1 VDAADVGV
9 RRLVILGK
17 QGAGKGTQ
25 AERLAH
31 HYSIPRISTGDIFRA
46 ASKQGTDAGR
56 PVKAFMDAGDLV
68 PDEVVVDVVTERLR
82 RPDAADGFILDGF
95 PRNLAQAKALDHM
108 LPGGVDLVLELQVP
122 TDLVLRRLAGRRVCV
137 ECGTNYSL
145 GRPPAEDWVCDRC
158 GGKVVL
164 REDDTETAISR
175 RLALYEAETEPLVAW
190 YLGQDKLAAVD
201 GVGEPDTVTAR
212 LLRAVDNRLG
222 ANDSTPSA
230 GVPASVRSTR
240 PER

>member
-1 VDAADVGV
+1 MACPPGVDWLDVSA

-25 AERLAH
+25 AERLAQ

-46 ASKQGTDAGR
+46 AGKEGTDAGR
-56 PVKAFMDAGDLV
+56 RVKSFMEAGELV
-68 PDEVVVDVVTERLR
+68 PDDVVVDVVAERLR
-82 RPDAADGFILDGF
+82 QPDAADGFILDGF
-95 PRNLAQAKALDHM
+95 PRNPAQAKALDGM

-122 TDLVLRRLAGRRVCV
+122 TDLVLRRLAGRRVCL

-145 GRPPAEDWVCDRC
+145 QRPPTDDWTCDRC

-190 YLGQDKLAAVD
+190 YLGQDKLAAID
-201 GVGEPDTVTAR
+201 GVGDPDLVTGR

-222 ANDSTPSA
+222 PPEKVASA
-230 GVPASVRSTR
+230 PVHR
-240 PER
+240 PEG